1 MQSSTIH
8 NTFKL
13 LSWHDSVR
21 QLPSAN
27 LAQMNWR
34 VLNDSI
40 QLPGILETQGSQQNT
55 NTKEGLICSVLL
67 ILSWL
72 FYTELVSFP
81 FPPSCWSAYS
91 MDCSSDSLQFE
102 PIPARW
108 RQMDMF
114 ARVLFNFPSFPPFR
128 PSLYLAKRL
137 QLQLPLCC
145 MRFMAPLLL
154 CVWKRSI

>member
-67 ILSWL
+67 ILSMTFL
-72 FYTELVSFP
+72 YGTGFISVSAQLLVCIFHG
-81 FPPSCWSAYS
+81 
-91 MDCSSDSLQFE
+91 L
-102 PIPARW
+102 
-108 RQMDMF
+108 
-114 ARVLFNFPSFPPFR
+114 
-128 PSLYLAKRL
+128 
-137 QLQLPLCC
+137 
-145 MRFMAPLLL
+145 
-154 CVWKRSI
+154 